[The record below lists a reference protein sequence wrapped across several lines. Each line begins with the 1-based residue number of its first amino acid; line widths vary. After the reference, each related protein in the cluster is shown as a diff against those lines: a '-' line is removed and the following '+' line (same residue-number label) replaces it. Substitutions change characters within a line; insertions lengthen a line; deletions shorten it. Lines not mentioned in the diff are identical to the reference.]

1 MKVKIEIDT
10 NTFVRFWLVVIGFGM
25 AGFLIWNARTA
36 LMIIG
41 AAAFLALALN
51 GPVSWLAAKLPN
63 RSRSLSTAIAF
74 VVIVAALAAILF
86 LAVPPII
93 QQTVSFIQ
101 TLPETVRTMSA
112 QWKVFGDLVARYHLE
127 SQIDQM
133 VASLQSNA
141 TSWLANFGQNF
152 LSGVGTTVSIITEA
166 SLALVL
172 TFLMLVE
179 GPRWLR
185 YFWSLY
191 SDDERMQRHHI
202 IFRRMNAVIAG
213 YVSGQLIVSGLD
225 GAFAGLTVFILS
237 QVFPAAPANIALPT
251 IAIMFI
257 LSLIPMFGAVIGGI
271 IVILLLALNS
281 VPAAI
286 VFGIYFVIYQ
296 QIENNVISPTIQS
309 KRIELSP
316 LMVLMAVTVGLYMF
330 GVVGGIISIPI
341 AGCIKVLAAE
351 YVKVEHHEEPV
362 VTKPTMLAR
371 IVKQMHRKE
380 RKHKED

>member
-10 NTFVRFWLVVIGFGM
+10 NTFVRFWLVVIGFGI

-127 SQIDQM
+127 SQIEQM
-133 VASLQSNA
+133 IASLQSNA

-257 LSLIPMFGAVIGGI
+257 LSLIPMFGAAIGGI

-351 YVKVEHHEEPV
+351 YVKVEYHEEPV

-371 IVKQMHRKE
+371 IVKQIHRKE
-380 RKHKED
+380 RKQKED

>member
-10 NTFVRFWLVVIGFGM
+10 NTFVRFWLVVIGFGI

-86 LAVPPII
+86 LAVPPIV

-351 YVKVEHHEEPV
+351 YVKVERHEEPV

-380 RKHKED
+380 RKQKED